1 MTVAIKK
8 HNNKKTREIGSTDQF
23 VLMLHSEYEAKIH
36 IILMAIII
44 YYSFLYRP
52 KTAFTYECSN
62 TEEQTIQIQPMVP
75 IMYRF

>member
-23 VLMLHSEYEAKIH
+23 VLMLHSEYEAKVH
-36 IILMAIII
+36 IILMAIYII
-44 YYSFLYRP
+44 HFYIDP

-62 TEEQTIQIQPMVP
+62 TEEQTIQKQPMVP